1 MKLNKSV
8 LSITILL
15 VLVFILV
22 GCDFTPIPV
31 VVPVT
36 GVSILQDDFFQIVL
50 GATPFQLTIEVEP
63 VLATNKAVTW
73 TSSNSDVVTVDG
85 NGLLT
90 AVAESGIAI
99 ITVTTVDGGFTD
111 SVEIEAVAIC

>member
-1 MKLNKSV
+1 
-8 LSITILL
+8 L

-73 TSSNSDVVTVDG
+73 TSSNPDVATVDG
-85 NGLLT
+85 NGLVT
-90 AVAESGIAI
+90 AVAGGIVI
-99 ITVTTVDGGFTD
+99 ITVTTFDGGFTD

>member
-8 LSITILL
+8 LLISILL
-15 VLVFILV
+15 VLIFFLI
-22 GCDFTPIPV
+22 GCDP

-50 GATPFQLTIEVEP
+50 GGTPFQLTIEVEP
-63 VLATNKAVTW
+63 VLATNKAVFW
-73 TSSNSDVVTVDG
+73 TSSNPDVVTVDG

-90 AVAESGIAI
+90 AVAESGKAI

-111 SVEIEAVAIC
+111 SVEIEAVAIY

>member
-15 VLVFILV
+15 VLVFLLTCLT
-22 GCDFTPIPV
+22 GCIV
-31 VVPVT
+31 NVT
-36 GVSILQDDFFQIVL
+36 GVSILQNELNELIQVIL
-50 GATPFQLTIEVEP
+50 GGTPFQLTIEVEP
-63 VLATNKAVTW
+63 YNATNKAVTW
-73 TSSNSDVVTVDG
+73 TSSNPDVVTVDG

-90 AVAESGIAI
+90 AVAERGIAI

-111 SVEIEAVAIC
+111 TIEIEAIAIY